1 MTLLQILLGITS
13 LFFLFLIAK
22 SMLSNKFNENFCVIC
37 AAISISWIALLFL
50 LKLSYFNDKTITALL
65 MGQSILGVFYLVE
78 KKAKEQYKIF
88 RLPFLLTLTVLAYYI
103 LEPQQDIIDSI
114 IFLSILWLIFVLV
127 FVYRNNN
134 KVNML
139 TKRLIECCRNW

>member
-1 MTLLQILLGITS
+1 MTLLQILIGITS
-13 LFFLFLIAK
+13 IFFLFLIIK
-22 SMLSNKFNENFCVIC
+22 NMLSNKLKENFCVIC
-37 AAISISWIALLFL
+37 AAIGISWLVLLVL
-50 LKLSYFNDKTITALL
+50 LKLTYFNDKTIIALL
-65 MGQSILGVFYLVE
+65 IGQSILGIFYLVE

-88 RLPFLLTLTVLAYYI
+88 RLPFLLALTVLAYYI
-103 LEPQQDIIDSI
+103 LEPQQDIVNSI

-134 KVNML
+134 KINML

>member
-1 MTLLQILLGITS
+1 MTLLQILIGITS

-22 SMLSNKFNENFCVIC
+22 SILSNKLKENFCVIC
-37 AAISISWIALLFL
+37 AAISISWLVLLVL
-50 LKLSYFNDKTITALL
+50 LKLSYFNDKIIVALL
-65 MGQSILGVFYLVE
+65 MGQSILGTFYLVE

-88 RLPFLLTLTVLAYYI
+88 RLPFLLTLTLVAYYI
-103 LEPQQDIIDSI
+103 LEPKQDIASSI

-134 KVNML
+134 KINML
-139 TKRLIECCRNW
+139 TKRLIECCKNW